1 MPVNKVLKKN
11 LSIDHHLHK
20 LDPNWVTGF
29 VDAEGCFSIII
40 EVSNPL
46 NPRAI
51 TSKTNSHHRTQ

>member
-1 MPVNKVLKKN
+1 MKFVLLNFIPVNKVLKKN

-40 EVSNPL
+40 EVSSPL
-46 NPRAI
+46 
-51 TSKTNSHHRTQ
+51 K